1 MYLGDQV
8 MIVKC
13 LECGNTF
20 KVDAPS
26 NGELVNCPVCEADYK
41 AVVKDGKVRFEAFI
55 YEDEDL
61 GEL

>member
-1 MYLGDQV
+1 MAKL

-13 LECGNTF
+13 SECGNTF
-20 KVDAPS
+20 TVTAPG
-26 NGELVNCPVCEADYK
+26 NGEIVVCPVCEADYK
-41 AVVKDGKVRFEAFI
+41 AIVTDGKTQLKAFI